1 MNKAAH
7 KATVHISG
15 SIDALNEL
23 RSILHETIDSPHF
36 MGDLLAVRD
45 RYDEVDS
52 IIDDLS
58 DISAYIENINLDF

>member
-23 RSILHETIDSPHF
+23 HSILHETIDSPHF

-45 RYDEVDS
+45 RYGEIVS
-52 IIDDLS
+52 IVDDLEE
-58 DISAYIENINLDF
+58 IRNYVENINLDF